1 MNNPYKYILF
11 ILFSAGLTA
20 CTNSLYVKRGPQI
33 NISKSILE
41 AENMDSIIDPYRNE
55 LAEKMNVEVAR
66 SEVNFIVQRPS
77 SNLMNWMADAVFANQ
92 TKNVRLSYPTFCLLN
107 TGGIRSS
114 LGIGPISLGD
124 LYKLMPF
131 DNSIVWVRLPISTLE
146 SIESYIEESGGEPIS
161 NINIVNNIIEFKG
174 FDRAKATE
182 FWVITSDYLYNGG
195 DHMDFFQEGLE
206 IIETNT
212 LIRDAII
219 EEARSQ
225 VILNNDEKSRIK

>member
-1 MNNPYKYILF
+1 
-11 ILFSAGLTA
+11 
-20 CTNSLYVKRGPQI
+20 
-33 NISKSILE
+33 
-41 AENMDSIIDPYRNE
+41 
-55 LAEKMNVEVAR
+55 
-66 SEVNFIVQRPS
+66 
-77 SNLMNWMADAVFANQ
+77 
-92 TKNVRLSYPTFCLLN
+92 
-107 TGGIRSS
+107 
-114 LGIGPISLGD
+114 
-124 LYKLMPF
+124 MPF

-161 NINIVNNIIEFKG
+161 NINIVNNIIEFNG

>member
-1 MNNPYKYILF
+1 MNNPYGYILLIF
-11 ILFSAGLTA
+11 ISAGLPA
-20 CTNSLYVKRGPQI
+20 CTNSLYVKTGPQI

-41 AENMDSIIDPYRNE
+41 AENIDSIIRPYRNE
-55 LAEKMNVEVAR
+55 LAEKMNVEVAK

-77 SNLMNWMADAVFANQ
+77 SNLMNWMADAVFTNQ
-92 TKNVRLSYPTFCLLN
+92 TKNVKLSYPTFCLLN

-114 LGIGPISLGD
+114 LGIGKVSLGD

-131 DNSIVWVRLPISTLE
+131 DNSIVWIRLPISTLE
-146 SIESYIEESGGEPIS
+146 SIESYIAKSGGEPIS
-161 NINIVNNIIEFKG
+161 NISIVENHIQFNG
-174 FDRAKATE
+174 FDRSQTTE

-219 EEARSQ
+219 EEAKNQ

>member
-1 MNNPYKYILF
+1 MQDF
-11 ILFSAGLTA
+11 ILSAQCFAPRFTPTVADRGSLQ
-20 CTNSLYVKRGPQI
+20 TNIMTTRI
-33 NISKSILE
+33 ISIIISIL
-41 AENMDSIIDPYRNE
+41 IIIN
-55 LAEKMNVEVAR
+55 
-66 SEVNFIVQRPS
+66 
-77 SNLMNWMADAVFANQ
+77 
-92 TKNVRLSYPTFCLLN
+92 
-107 TGGIRSS
+107 
-114 LGIGPISLGD
+114 
-124 LYKLMPF
+124 
-131 DNSIVWVRLPISTLE
+131 
-146 SIESYIEESGGEPIS
+146 
-161 NINIVNNIIEFKG
+161 NIVNNIIEFNG